1 MISRAICI
9 QPAQL
14 YLVTIRNEKKNRS
27 HKALESLSQSILEI
41 TWLLLYVLTFEPNF
55 NFMIH

>member
-9 QPAQL
+9 QPARL
-14 YLVTIRNEKKNRS
+14 YLVTIMNEKNRS
-27 HKALESLSQSILEI
+27 HKSQSILEI

>member
-9 QPAQL
+9 QPARL
-14 YLVTIRNEKKNRS
+14 YLVTIMNEKNRS
-27 HKALESLSQSILEI
+27 HKVPSHKSQSILEI